1 MTIELSKET
10 RATAVKSIERYFQEN
25 MDERI
30 GNIQEASLLN
40 RLLATLLFVLGVA
53 GAAAQPAAISACTV
67 VAGGGRHLPV
77 DDTLLKDRWNRL
89 NFSFFD
95 AAAAAV
101 GAERRMVQTFF
112 PVESSEPKKNDALA
126 LAEAAKAGC
135 TTVLFVS
142 VFDDETQAEPELVFA
157 LKALAVQKKPG
168 RKQAPQFAAGASLY
182 EKEYRYPATPD
193 SLARVVPGRIAER
206 AVGDYLRS
214 VKR

>member
-1 MTIELSKET
+1 M
-10 RATAVKSIERYFQEN
+10 AC
-25 MDERI
+25 RI
-30 GNIQEASLLN
+30 TTSLLAVA
-40 RLLATLLFVLGVA
+40 LVLPGGARVSA
-53 GAAAQPAAISACTV
+53 QPGGPPAAAGACTV
-67 VAGGGRHLPV
+67 VAGGGRQLLV

-101 GAERRMVQTFF
+101 GAERPMVQTFF
-112 PVESSEPKKNDALA
+112 PVEASDPKKNDERA

-142 VFDDETQAEPELVFA
+142 VFDDETGSEPELVFA
-157 LKALAVQKKPG
+157 LSARAVQVDP
-168 RKQAPQFAAGASLY
+168 RRRHSPRFAAGAALY
-182 EKEYRYPATPD
+182 QKEYRYPATPD

-206 AVGDYLRS
+206 AVDDYLKN